1 MRGSSQRQRSESME
15 DRVRGVADAD
25 RVERFRDLYDA
36 AYPRIMAY
44 SLRRARNREDALD
57 AVSET
62 FMVVWRRL
70 DDIPGDG
77 RAVSW
82 VYGVARRVLANQ
94 YRGQD
99 RRGLL
104 ENRLKDDRSSGPGEQ
119 SFDLVH
125 EALARLR
132 SRDREI
138 LTLSAWDDLD
148 NRDIAEVL
156 GVSEK
161 NVAVR
166 LHRARKRLVRELGAL
181 GMHRSP
187 RNSDQ
192 VKSEDGYRTPNG
204 VNGTLPGPGEVET
217 P

>member
-1 MRGSSQRQRSESME
+1 MGRRE
-15 DRVRGVADAD
+15 DAD
-25 RVERFRDLYDA
+25 RVERFRELYDV

-44 SLRRARNREDALD
+44 SLRRARNREDVLD

-70 DDIPGDG
+70 EDVPGDG
-77 RAVSW
+77 RAVPW

-94 YRGQD
+94 YRSGD
-99 RRGLL
+99 RKAHL
-104 ENRLKDDRSSGPGEQ
+104 ERRLRDERSSGPGGQ
-119 SFDLVH
+119 SFDVVH
-125 EALARLR
+125 EALGGLR

-148 NRDIAEVL
+148 NGEIAAVL
-156 GVSEK
+156 GVSES

-166 LHRARKRLVRELGAL
+166 LHRARTRLARALGRL

-187 RNSDQ
+187 SNPDR